1 MSDIDIYNIL
11 TDSNTNNDMI
21 RIIQRNIWLSGATMQ
36 DMILGEHFITG
47 LSIKHDILDKH
58 INTGLSIKHDIIDKH
73 INTGLSIKHAPFLT
87 LNRLGGLNLCIA

>member
-58 INTGLSIKHDIIDKH
+58 INTGLSIKH
-73 INTGLSIKHAPFLT
+73 APFF
-87 LNRLGGLNLCIA
+87 NPKQAGGSESMYSLDKGLERIGIG

>member
-36 DMILGEHFITG
+36 DMILGEHF
-47 LSIKHDILDKH
+47 
-58 INTGLSIKHDIIDKH
+58 NTGLSIKHDIIDKH
-73 INTGLSIKHAPFLT
+73 INTGLSIKHAPFF
-87 LNRLGGLNLCIA
+87 NPKQAGGSESMYSLDKGLERIGIG